1 MTQHE
6 PVRAR
11 VAAAA
16 IGKVTRMF
24 SGSLDD
30 ILTEL
35 FQNARRAGATKI
47 AVSTST
53 EPTPKIIIADDGKG
67 IASPQ
72 ALLSLGESDWDAAA
86 TLREDPAGMGFFS
99 LASRATTITS
109 STGGDAFRLAIPEDG
124 WTGERELCVE
134 STKRECGTDIVFS
147 ANDDWLRQIGG
158 AVERAAR
165 YLPVDVT
172 LDGVSQARKG
182 FLDGATYTKRAGGL
196 AIGVFPRPF
205 STYEAHI
212 NFHGLTLRQRLFSL
226 VETDYSHWSARIDI
240 IDAPELQLVLPA
252 RKELVENPHSLA
264 LDSLVKAAIFEA
276 IRERGRHCLTKKDWD
291 EAATLGIDL
300 PEADALLTPWQPD
313 AADEYF
319 GAARENPVEPGTD
332 ALLVPSFDPFTAQM
346 LHRAL
351 ALAGAPPFAQ
361 LLDARPAYQGYRWY
375 DALEMISDCRPE
387 LSHDGSVLVFDQT
400 KRLSNVNTRIDESSL
415 DLILS
420 SGGHRRL
427 SLDLYL
433 EADPDEYGTADEM
446 IMLVT
451 RDSHLSPSELAAYI
465 TCAGFCF
472 CDDSDAGSYNDQRDH
487 YEQSALHRA
496 FECLKA
502 GDESDLA
509 KIKYD
514 FGRHIAW
521 LVPKGRVLSLEYDG
535 TSCSA
540 TFHPRECETGDVS

>member
-1 MTQHE
+1 MTQHD

-11 VAAAA
+11 VAATA
-16 IGKVTRMF
+16 IAKVTRMF
-24 SGSLDD
+24 SGTLDD

-35 FQNARRAGATKI
+35 FQNARRAGATMI
-47 AVSTST
+47 SVATAS
-53 EPTPKIIIADDGKG
+53 EPRAKIIIADNGKG
-67 IASPQ
+67 IANPQ
-72 ALLSLGESDWDAAA
+72 ALLSLGESDWEAAA

-99 LASRATTITS
+99 LAGRATTITS

-134 STKRECGTDIVFS
+134 QAARERGTTIVFAAS
-147 ANDDWLRQIGG
+147 EDWLRHIGG

-165 YLPVDVT
+165 YLPLDVT
-172 LDGVSQARKG
+172 LDGVRQARKG
-182 FLDGATYTKRAGGL
+182 FLDGAIYTKQVRGL

-212 NFHGLTLRQRLFSL
+212 NFHGLTLKHRLFSL
-226 VETDYSHWSARIDI
+226 VETDYSNWSARIDI

-252 RKELVENPHSLA
+252 RKELVENPHSLG
-264 LDSLVKAAIFEA
+264 LDTLVKTAIFEA
-276 IRERGRHCLTKKDWD
+276 IRETGRHCLAKRDWD
-291 EAATLGIDL
+291 EAAALGVEL

-319 GAARENPVEPGTD
+319 GAARENPVEPNAD
-332 ALLVPSFDPFTAQM
+332 AVLVPSFDPFTAQM

-351 ALAGAPPFAQ
+351 ALACNPPFAQ

-375 DALEMISDCRPE
+375 DALETISDCRAA
-387 LSHDGSVLVFDQT
+387 LSHEGSALVFDQT
-400 KRLSNVNTRIDESSL
+400 KKLSDADTPIDGAQL
-415 DLILS
+415 DLIFS
-420 SGGHRRL
+420 SGGRKRL
-427 SLDLYL
+427 PLDLFL

-446 IMLVT
+446 IVLVT
-451 RDSHLSPSELAAYI
+451 RDSSLSPCELADYI

-496 FECLKA
+496 FECLQA

-509 KIKYD
+509 KIRHD

-521 LVPKGRVLSLEYDG
+521 LVPKGRVLALEYDG
-535 TSCSA
+535 TSCTALFRSS
-540 TFHPRECETGDVS
+540 ETDTSDAS